1 MLSSMMHLLS
11 ITVIL
16 LIHIN
21 LTLNCSSR
29 NTNMMLIRQDE
40 QESDMYELRA
50 VKHDEMYEHVG
61 HVNTS
66 DIIRQVSQSPILMS
80 MFDTDPGPVVGADS
94 MMGVKTSDSV
104 GHAENICGGRTQY
117 IIPRQARNKRG
128 QISIVKIQVLK
139 VLKSLSST
147 VPTS

>member
-1 MLSSMMHLLS
+1 
-11 ITVIL
+11 
-16 LIHIN
+16 
-21 LTLNCSSR
+21 
-29 NTNMMLIRQDE
+29 MLIRQDE

-117 IIPRQARNKRG
+117 IVPRQARNKRG
-128 QISIVKIQVLK
+128 QIMIVKIQKFKL
-139 VLKSLSST
+139 
-147 VPTS
+147 